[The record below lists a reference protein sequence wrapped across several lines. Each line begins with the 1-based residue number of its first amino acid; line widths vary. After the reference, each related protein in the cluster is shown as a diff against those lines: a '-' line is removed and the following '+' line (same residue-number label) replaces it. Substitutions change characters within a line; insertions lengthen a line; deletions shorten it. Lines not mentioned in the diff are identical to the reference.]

1 MKQTLPSKKT
11 NLKKLNSAEK
21 QRVTISNLAMMPTVI
36 KNYIDALI
44 RVYHPKFKYKLKIE
58 FFYYIITT
66 IIKSQNTYKNKELE
80 NVPVPLNATIL
91 KGIRSD
97 YNEYINWLIEQ
108 EVIFKAENY
117 EVGVSSNK
125 YRFADFILP
134 TIYDNISSIVVEMKG
149 LESDNVIVANSLSN
163 LPIYKANEHLLKW
176 FDNKITVDFEKA
188 NKYIEDTVFWESECF
203 DFKHSKFHWIQQV
216 SALNNKV
223 YHATRNE
230 QSDYR
235 LHTILTNLKKNIK
248 PFIKYDGKNLVC
260 YDLKNSQP
268 FFFIYLI
275 DSIINK
281 NKNINPI
288 LHRVYND
295 KYIFMLQN
303 INEILCQKGFQ
314 EEYVIFKRWVLDG
327 KIYEE
332 MEGVIRPTK
341 CLGSYFV
348 NKYNKSKN
356 ITARK
361 KVDSVR
367 VMMKGIIFTLF
378 FSGVNTRNPDYK
390 TFKNAFPNLVAVI
403 ELFKENNNADFSK
416 VLQNIEADCII
427 DFVSKKI
434 AVEHPE
440 MPLFSIHDSLSTTE
454 DFGEILKTLMPLYV
468 LEYTGL
474 LPIVD
479 EERWKKSDCQVDYK
493 KRVELHPEWYAFN
506 RF

>member
-1 MKQTLPSKKT
+1 MKQTLLSKKT

-21 QRVTISNLAMMPTVI
+21 QRVTISNLAIMPAAI
-36 KNYIDALI
+36 KDYIDALI
-44 RVYHPKFKYKLKIE
+44 KVYRPKFKYKLKVE
-58 FFYYIITT
+58 FFYYIIVTM
-66 IIKSQNTYKNKELE
+66 IRRQNTYENKCHE
-80 NVPVPLNATIL
+80 NIPVALNASFL
-91 KGIRSD
+91 KRIRSD
-97 YNEYINWLIEQ
+97 YNEYLEWLIEQ

-117 EVGVSSNK
+117 VVGLSSNK

-134 TIYDNISSIVVEMKG
+134 TIYDNMFSTVVEMKG

-176 FDNKITVDFEKA
+176 FDDKITVDFEKA
-188 NKYIEDTVFWESECF
+188 NKYIEDTVFWESEHF
-203 DFKHSKFHWIQQV
+203 DFKYSKFHWIQQV
-216 SALNNKV
+216 SAMHNKI

-248 PFIKYDGKNLVC
+248 PFIKYDGKNLVG

-268 FFFIYLI
+268 FFLIYLI
-275 DSIINK
+275 DCIINN

-288 LHRVYND
+288 LHRVYNS
-295 KYIFMLQN
+295 KYTFMLQN
-303 INEILCQKGFQ
+303 IKEILCQKGFQ
-314 EEYVIFKRWVLDG
+314 EEYVVFKKWVLDG

-332 MEGVIRPTK
+332 MEGVIRPK
-341 CLGSYFV
+341 KRLGSYFA
-348 NKYNKSKN
+348 NKFDKAKK

-361 KVDSVR
+361 KVDNVR
-367 VMMKGIIFTLF
+367 AMMKGVIFTLF
-378 FSGVNTRNPDYK
+378 FSGVNTKSPDYK

-403 ELFKENNNADFSK
+403 ELFKENDNADFSK

-427 DFVSKKI
+427 DFVSKKL
-434 AVEHPE
+434 AVGHPE

-454 DFGEILKTLMPLYV
+454 DFGDILKTLMPLYV

-474 LPIVD
+474 MPIVD
-479 EERWKKSDCQVDYK
+479 EEKWKKSDCQVDYK
-493 KRVELHPEWYAFN
+493 KRVELHPQWYASNSF
-506 RF
+506 